1 MGLLIDPRKTAL
13 QNAAGYYEK
22 AKKFAKKA
30 EGARKSLGKK
40 TAKKTPKKKK
50 AREKSKWFHEFHWF
64 TSTNGFLCVA
74 GKNAKQNEFLVAK
87 HLDSADLF
95 FHADVNGAP
104 ATILK
109 KGSGAEEQDL
119 LEAAQW
125 ACAYSRAW
133 KGGSLVA
140 DAYAV
145 EKKQVSK
152 YSHGEFVGKGA
163 FMIYGERKWFRNL
176 PIRIKL
182 LKEENRVRA
191 VPAAHPGN
199 GRELQ
204 PGPLSKHE
212 AAAKIHEEWEGVSL
226 SSIESV
232 LPGNAQL
239 V

>member
-1 MGLLIDPRKTAL
+1 MDFLVDPQKTAL
-13 QNAAGYYEK
+13 QNAADYYEK
-22 AKKFAKKA
+22 AKKFARKA

-40 TAKKTPKKKK
+40 TTKKKPKKKQGK
-50 AREKSKWFHEFHWF
+50 AKRKWFHEFHWF
-64 TSTNGFLCVA
+64 RSSNGLLCVA

-87 HLDSADLF
+87 HLDGADLF

-109 KGSGAEEQDL
+109 KGREAREQDL

-145 EKKQVSK
+145 EKEQVSK

-176 PIRIKL
+176 PVKIKL
-182 LKEENRVRA
+182 LKEGNKVRA
-191 VPAAHPGN
+191 VPPAFPG
-199 GRELQ
+199 GGIELQ
-204 PGPLSKHE
+204 PGPLSKQE
-212 AAAKIHEEWEGVSL
+212 AAAKIHGEWSGVSP